1 MSVNARSF
9 RDMSE
14 LVVDDLEAVRTMQ
27 PSFRPAVRLA
37 GTVTPRVIRNE
48 QTRRVLREVIKG
60 SAWTCLDC
68 RAKAQSRGFKKLS
81 SDGDVARR
89 SFSTTVRR
97 RDETHNAGLK
107 KPIDPRAAIASTA
120 NARSNDTEA
129 ATDSS
134 TLPSYVEKQRWQFSK
149 DTTQIIDRLL
159 ARASIAGQHI
169 NVYTGT
175 DYSGIEALRNK
186 ITMQEETVRAVHR
199 AVDNAKAN
207 HHKTIADQAGA
218 QKEIVGLLERK
229 SSWAPNDLE
238 TYMSLVRSE
247 HLNDQSVQTAKDT
260 LRIAERELEDA
271 RSLLERLER
280 KQYHEEQIWS
290 DTIRRNSTWLTFGL
304 MGVNILLL
312 LTQIAIFEPMRRR
325 RIVRDV
331 KSALDER
338 TIHKHTD
345 EVMAERRGGVVEQ
358 QVDEVVQPASTL
370 IEDIEGAAQVAD
382 VSVASQAGIRP
393 RSMEAGE
400 TALAAGE
407 VLPEEAVE
415 VVDSVI
421 PSVDAPALTS
431 WETYQTAFHELFSER
446 LVQLKQVELTTIALQ
461 GAATGAAVISL
472 LVLVLRPK

>member
-1 MSVNARSF
+1 MCRLNAESDEADSWSELMSVNARSSK
-9 RDMSE
+9 DMSE
-14 LVVDDLEAVRTMQ
+14 LVVNDLEAT
-27 PSFRPAVRLA
+27 SFRCAVRLA
-37 GTVTPRVIRNE
+37 GTVTPRAIRNE
-48 QTRRVLREVIKG
+48 QTRGVLGQVIKG

-68 RAKAQSRGFKKLS
+68 KAKAQSRGFKKLMS
-81 SDGDVARR
+81 KN
-89 SFSTTVRR
+89 
-97 RDETHNAGLK
+97 ETHNAGSK
-107 KPIDPRAAIASTA
+107 RPIDPNEATTSTA
-120 NARSNDTEA
+120 NARSTSTEP

-134 TLPSYVEKQRWQFSK
+134 TLPSHVEKQRWQFSK
-149 DTTQIIDRLL
+149 DTTQLIDRLL

-186 ITMQEETVRAVHR
+186 ITTQEETVRAVHR
-199 AVDNAKAN
+199 AVDDAKSN
-207 HHKTIADQAGA
+207 HHKTISDQAGE

-229 SSWAPNDLE
+229 SGWAPNDLE
-238 TYMSLVRSE
+238 RYMSLVRSE
-247 HLNDQSVQTAKDT
+247 HLNDQSVQTARDT

-338 TIHKHTD
+338 TIHKHPN
-345 EVMAERRGGVVEQ
+345 EVGAAQGGAVAAK
-358 QVDEVVQPASTL
+358 QVDEVVQPAGTL
-370 IEDIEGAAQVAD
+370 IEDIEGAAQVAE
-382 VSVASQAGIRP
+382 VSVGPQAGSEP
-393 RSMEAGE
+393 SDPEAVE
-400 TALAAGE
+400 F
-407 VLPEEAVE
+407 LPVEPVE

-421 PSVDAPALTS
+421 PPLGGPAMTS
-431 WETYQTAFHELFSER
+431 WETYQAAFHDLFSER
-446 LVQLKQVELTTIALQ
+446 SIQLKQVELTTIALQ
-461 GAATGAAVISL
+461 GAATGAAVIGL